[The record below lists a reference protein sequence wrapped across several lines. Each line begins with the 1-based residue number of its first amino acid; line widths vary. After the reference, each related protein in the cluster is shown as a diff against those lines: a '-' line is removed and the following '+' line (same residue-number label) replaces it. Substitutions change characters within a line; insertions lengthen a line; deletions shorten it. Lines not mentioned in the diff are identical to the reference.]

1 MDAKLFIPNLTVAE
15 ALQQG
20 QVVARV
26 FGEKKTACVGCYL
39 MQFCTLED
47 VARTYSLHLDE
58 FLDELQQA
66 IHTKIQTYQ
75 GAKNETAV

>member
-20 QVVARV
+20 QVIARV
-26 FGEKKTACVGCYL
+26 FVEKKTACVGCYL
-39 MQFCTLED
+39 MQFCTLAD

-58 FLDELQQA
+58 FLDELQQT
-66 IHTKIQTYQ
+66 IHANNPVLQ
-75 GAKNETAV
+75 GVKNETTA